1 MNFFDVIEEL
11 VRERN
16 LDRSVLHDIVQ
27 EGVLSAYEKKYPSY
41 ELRVDIDSASGQ
53 AKVSSH
59 ARIVT
64 KVQDDLGEISLKK
77 ARFIDKK
84 VNTDDFIWIPF
95 EGKIGRVEVLYAR
108 QVIANRMRT
117 VEAEAVFNL
126 FKNRQGEIIHGIVHK
141 CERNGIVVKIDEAM
155 AFLPRSNMTSC
166 DKCVVGYSIRA
177 LLKEVLPIP
186 QHDSQ
191 LILDRASSD
200 FVKTLFELEVPEI
213 YDRLV
218 EIKQV
223 VRAPGYKTKIVV
235 VSNDRNVDPVGT
247 CIGFGGSRIKPILKE
262 LGGERIDVLPF
273 IDSVEDSVR
282 NALKPAEI
290 GKVLVA
296 NGLVRVWLDDD
307 QRSLAIGK
315 MGKNIL
321 LASKLIGMNIEL
333 QGGDIKSESNKNRDD
348 GLSLE

>member
-27 EGVLSAYEKKYPSY
+27 EGVLSAYEKKYPNHK
-41 ELRVDIDSASGQ
+41 LRVEIDAASGQ
-53 AKVSSH
+53 ANVFIH
-59 ARIVT
+59 ARVVT
-64 KVQDDLGEISLKK
+64 KVQNELEEISLKK
-77 ARFIDKK
+77 ARFIDKNI
-84 VNTDDFIWIPF
+84 NTDDLIWIPF

-108 QVIANRMRT
+108 QVIANRMRQ
-117 VEAEAVFNL
+117 VEAEVVYNQ
-126 FKNRQGEIIHGIVHK
+126 FKNRQGEIVHGIVHK
-141 CERNGIVVKIDEAM
+141 CERAGIVVKIDDVM

-177 LLKEVLPIP
+177 LLKEVLPMP

-262 LGGERIDVLPF
+262 IGGERIDVLPF

-290 GKVLVA
+290 GKVLVVDGA
-296 NGLVRVWLDDD
+296 VRVWLDDD

-321 LASKLIGMNIEL
+321 LASKLIDKNIEL
-333 QGGDIKSESNKNRDD
+333 QGGDKSMINKERDD
-348 GLSLE
+348 DLSLE